1 MMKTFGIL
9 QVVASS
15 LEAQRHRMNTIVS
28 NMANINTT
36 RTEGGGPYRRKDVLF
51 EVKEIE
57 AGNEILEGVQV
68 REVVEDNSPFKI
80 VYDPGHPDA
89 DERGFVRL
97 PNVNALEEMVN
108 MMLAFRAYEASIT
121 AFNTT
126 KTMFMKL
133 LELGKT

>member
-1 MMKTFGIL
+1 MKTFGIL
-9 QVVASS
+9 HVVASS

-89 DERGFVRL
+89 DERGFVQL
-97 PNVNALEEMVN
+97 PNVNPLEEMVN

>member
-1 MMKTFGIL
+1 MKTFGIL
-9 QVVASS
+9 HVVASS

-28 NMANINTT
+28 NMANMNTT
-36 RTEGGGPYRRKDVLF
+36 RTEAGGPYRRKDVLF

-89 DERGFVRL
+89 DERGFVQL
-97 PNVNALEEMVN
+97 PNVNPLEEMVN

>member
-1 MMKTFGIL
+1 MKTFGIL

-15 LEAQRHRMNTIVS
+15 LEAQRQRMNTIVS

-89 DERGFVRL
+89 DERGFVQL
-97 PNVNALEEMVN
+97 PNVNVLEEMVN

>member
-1 MMKTFGIL
+1 MKTFGIL

-15 LEAQRHRMNTIVS
+15 LEAQRQRMNTIVS

-36 RTEGGGPYRRKDVLF
+36 RTERGGPYRRKDVLF
-51 EVKEIE
+51 GVKEIE

-68 REVVEDNSPFKI
+68 REVVEDNFPFKI

-89 DERGFVRL
+89 DERGFVQL
-97 PNVNALEEMVN
+97 PNVNVLEEMVN